1 MFLCAGCTKHIVNAE
16 QVEILGARA
25 HGATK
30 NSPEQLPFCIV
41 AFRDPENNTILLAVS
56 YGHLF
61 ARAADRYCSQDRRM
75 RKLAFFR

>member
-30 NSPEQLPFCIV
+30 FKSLEV
-41 AFRDPENNTILLAVS
+41 AVLAGHLGFSLLATAGKAS
-56 YGHLF
+56 RTF
-61 ARAADRYCSQDRRM
+61 ARTIQQGVEGSASDQPAPVYRA
-75 RKLAFFR
+75 L